1 MIHHKFILLLL
12 LLLNPLH
19 AGDYERSITVDGE
32 RRDYRVY
39 LPTYCDR
46 ITPLPVV
53 LVFHPTGM
61 SSTTASKFSGFS
73 EEAECRGFIAV
84 YPNSAAWGAA
94 RSFNAGGLSGHLQR
108 KAKNDVKYV
117 AQLLDDLSSWVTV
130 DNKRLYAT
138 GFSNG
143 GMMCYRLAL
152 EMPHRF
158 AAIAPISGTMAV
170 RTICQATP
178 IPILHIHG
186 TKDRVVPMTGPN
198 LFTPKNLDF
207 LSVQETLNFW
217 RSINQCS
224 ASPEISWLPDKARD
238 RMRILQ
244 RVYTSDATGAEIRYL
259 EIQGGGHW
267 WPGDRSLLG
276 RLSKSTGDID
286 GPQVVWEF
294 FQRFS
299 LE

>member
-1 MIHHKFILLLL
+1 MIHRKSLLLLL
-12 LLLNPLH
+12 LLLNPLY
-19 AGDYERSITVDGE
+19 AGDFERSITVDGE
-32 RRDYRVY
+32 RRDYRVH
-39 LPTYCDR
+39 LPTCYDKL
-46 ITPLPVV
+46 TPLPVV

-61 SSTTASKFSGFS
+61 SSATASKFSGFS

-170 RTICQATP
+170 RTICQAAP

-186 TKDRVVPMTGPN
+186 TKDRVVPITGPN
-198 LFTPKNLDF
+198 LWTPKNLDF

-224 ASPEISWLPDKARD
+224 VSPEATWLPDTSRD

-244 RVYTSDATGAEIRYL
+244 RVYSSDATGAEIRFL

-286 GPQVVWEF
+286 GPQVIWEF

-299 LE
+299 LK